1 MTLGRILVI
10 DDDDAVRGLTCR
22 ILAKAGYGVQEAA
35 DGAAGLASYHQQR
48 CDLVI
53 TDIMMPEKDGLE
65 TIREL
70 RRLDPKVRIIAMSGG
85 GGPGGGYLELAA
97 MLGAAGT
104 LQKPFTK
111 GSLLTAVDHVL
122 ATNRPT

>member
-1 MTLGRILVI
+1 MACKRLRTAQQ
-10 DDDDAVRGLTCR
+10 DWPLT
-22 ILAKAGYGVQEAA
+22 
-35 DGAAGLASYHQQR
+35 HQQR

-53 TDIMMPEKDGLE
+53 TDIMMPGKDGLE

-85 GGPGGGYLELAA
+85 GGPGVGYLELAA

-104 LQKPFTK
+104 LPKPFTK
-111 GSLLTAVDHVL
+111 GSLLTAVDRVL
-122 ATNRPT
+122 ATNRPI